1 MKEERTIKV
10 FSLLTKG
17 DKILILA
24 LIGLTFSIFFLQM
37 TSQTHSGQRRV
48 FIEVDKRVV
57 QRFMLREKAVPQEIS
72 ISLPEGEARLE
83 MKGGRVRML
92 AMKREICPKG
102 ICSQMGWIGR
112 PGQMIICMPN
122 KLVVGIEAS
131 KGEGVEAAIDAVTR

>member
-1 MKEERTIKV
+1 
-10 FSLLTKG
+10 
-17 DKILILA
+17 
-24 LIGLTFSIFFLQM
+24 M

-57 QRFMLREKAVPQEIS
+57 QRFMLGEKTLPQEIS

-92 AMKREICPKG
+92 AMKRKICPKG

-112 PGQMIICMPN
+112 PGEMIICMPN
-122 KLVVGIEAS
+122 RLVVRIEAS
-131 KGEGVEAAIDAVTR
+131 KGEVGEFDMDAVTR